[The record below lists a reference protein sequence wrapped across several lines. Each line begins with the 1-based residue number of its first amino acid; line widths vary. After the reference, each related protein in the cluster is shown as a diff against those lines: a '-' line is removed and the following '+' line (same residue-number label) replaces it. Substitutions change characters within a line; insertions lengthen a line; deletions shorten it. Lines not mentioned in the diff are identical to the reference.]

1 MKLPEII
8 ELMLIAAISWTVLTG
23 CTSHTKYHTT
33 DGTRTTTFERTTI
46 IGSSNATE

>member
-8 ELMLIAAISWTVLTG
+8 ELMLIAAIAWTVLTG
-23 CTSHTKYHTT
+23 CTSHTKYRTT